1 MKNKFK
7 GLFGEFSGRIG
18 NLVVYELNGKTIV
31 RTRPAGPQKKATGKR
46 KQYQD
51 DFRYVMKLMQMALK
65 MVKIGFM
72 EKDKKGTGFKKALG
86 VNLKKYRELERPQTL
101 EWMELSRGDL
111 AGATDLQTEILS
123 NGQLKITWDIT
134 EEAENSHP
142 HDVIMLLLVNE
153 TNHDF
158 IFNRQYVQRSK
169 GELIENI
176 PPQKEGEL
184 VRGFICF
191 YLPQGYTSNGMPLVS
206 NSQTF
211 LVE

>member
-18 NLVVYELNGKTIV
+18 NLLVYELNGQTVV

-51 DFRYVMKLMQMALK
+51 DFRYVMRLMQMALEI
-65 MVKIGFM
+65 VKIGFM

-86 VNLKKYRELERPQTL
+86 VNLKKYRALDRPKTL
-101 EWMELSRGDL
+101 EWIELSRGEL
-111 AGATDLQTEILS
+111 ASANDLQTEILI
-123 NGQLKITWDIT
+123 NGQLKITWDT
-134 EEAENSHP
+134 TKEVDNSHP
-142 HDVIMLLLVNE
+142 HDLVMLLLVNE

-158 IFNRQYVQRSK
+158 MFSRQNVQRSK

-176 PPQKEGEL
+176 PPQKEGEI
-184 VRGFICF
+184 VRGFISF
-191 YLPQGYTSNGMPLVS
+191 YSTQGNTSDGLPLVS

-211 LVE
+211 VID